1 MEPCVTTPTP
11 ETSTNSEQTA
21 SWLPT
26 KWLQVTTY
34 TAFVWGLGL
43 GTYESLTRQNVA
55 VLGFAGFLILLGMGL
70 RSLAAEVFRR

>member
-1 MEPCVTTPTP
+1 MTGTTPPTN
-11 ETSTNSEQTA
+11 TSDERPA

-26 KWLQVTTY
+26 PWLKGTTY
-34 TAFVWGLGL
+34 VAFVWGLGI

>member
-1 MEPCVTTPTP
+1 MTRETPPDETNTTR
-11 ETSTNSEQTA
+11 EQIA

-26 KWLQVTTY
+26 PWLRGTTY
-34 TAFVWGLGL
+34 IAFAWGLGL

-70 RSLAAEVFRR
+70 RSLAAEVFKR

>member
-1 MEPCVTTPTP
+1 MTSQPP
-11 ETSTNSEQTA
+11 ETNTSSEQSA
-21 SWLPT
+21 SWLPVR
-26 KWLQVTTY
+26 WLKGTTY
-34 TAFVWGLGL
+34 LSFAWGLGL